1 MNTKI
6 GTSFGL
12 ILIMAVGVI
21 LTMMALG
28 MFSAKPA
35 HAEIAA
41 VAPVITPTTAGSGAQ
56 YTVAVTG
63 ASAPTSAM
71 AVGSTITIKFDSKVT
86 VPSSIAASSV
96 KLKATGV
103 GPAGAQ
109 GVANQ
114 LVSASAITV
123 SGKAV
128 TVTVPDMDPGTAANS
143 IGDNGILAGAGYS
156 IIFNQSA
163 GLINPVRASTMTQE
177 DVGVTG
183 YDVDIITT
191 NDATTQSAD
200 YNTTATAKFSPS
212 TAARGATLTVSGVG
226 FAKDCT
232 SCKFRFNPQ
241 NAVAPTTGAGGSGS
255 IDASGVFAGTMTL
268 GSTTSSG
275 GYIWITD
282 SAGNSQVSTST
293 FTQKAGATPRVTSS
307 SPGSTISVDLVDFTG
322 DTAMNT
328 ATSTDVGALSATSV
342 ALTTSSS
349 GGSATLTPFKFTV
362 PTATSVGTHVVTIS
376 DGDKSAT
383 FNLEVE
389 LRTLTVTPVNAAVGQ
404 SITISGTGFAKTS
417 GTITVDG
424 CSTAGAAT
432 SCLTATS
439 SGGTAEVNFGGA
451 ISIDATGAWSYATTV
466 PTLGAFA
473 STSSNAITFNV
484 EDGSGLKGAST
495 SSGFVRT
502 ARTLTLSPSTAGPG
516 QSVTVTVTGMT
527 VDNGEVA
534 GKNAEFTITA
544 AKASDAAVTL
554 TFPGTIKF
562 PIGSDGS
569 GEGTVT
575 IPTNAAPTTYTFTA
589 KDNAGVLNTSTET
602 SAGGVAVVRSATASL
617 KIPTGTV
624 TVTPASASTGN
635 MVVITGS
642 AFPPNTTG
650 TALTFADANG
660 LPVGG
665 FVTDANGAF
674 TLTTEIPPATGG
686 GSLTPGTKIV
696 VATVGT
702 IAGSTTAFAVPNPSI
717 VLAPGE
723 AAVEETVVVT
733 GSGFNSLGTAST
745 LTIGDVSVMPS
756 PAPRASRNGDI
767 EATITIPLLNPGSY
781 TVVLTNDANSNFTAT
796 ATFVAVASK
805 APAVA
810 STDTTATVFADVIAN
825 SDNLVRVWR
834 FSNADQSWSF
844 FDPRPAFEAA
854 NTLEKTGAG
863 DIVWVNV
870 NTEESFQSA
879 TLFPGWNL
887 ISLK

>member
-1 MNTKI
+1 MNTKTR
-6 GTSFGL
+6 TSFGL
-12 ILIMAVGVI
+12 TLIMAVGVI
-21 LTMMALG
+21 LTMAALG

-35 HAEIAA
+35 NAEITS
-41 VAPVITPTTAGSGAQ
+41 VAPVISPTTAGSGAQ
-56 YTVAVTG
+56 YTIAVTG
-63 ASAPTSAM
+63 GSSATSAM
-71 AVGSTITIKFDSKVT
+71 AVGETITITFDSKVT
-86 VPSSIAASSV
+86 VPSSILASSV

-128 TVTVPDMDPGTAANS
+128 TVTIPDMDPGTLTNS
-143 IGDNGILAGAGYS
+143 VGDNGILAGAGYS
-156 IIFNQSA
+156 IIFNQVA
-163 GLINPVRASTMTQE
+163 GLINPVRASTMTSE
-177 DVGVTG
+177 LVGVTG

-191 NDATTQSAD
+191 NDATVRSTD
-200 YNTTATAKFSPS
+200 YDTIATAKFSPS
-212 TAARGATLTVSGVG
+212 SGARGGTLTVSGVG
-226 FAKDCT
+226 YKSSCD

-241 NAVAPTTGAGGSGS
+241 NAVAPTTGAGGSGT

-268 GSTTSSG
+268 SSSTSAG
-275 GYIWITD
+275 GYLWITD
-282 SAGNSQVSTST
+282 SAGNSQVSSSS
-293 FTQKAGATPRVTSS
+293 FTQKAGATPRATSS
-307 SPGSTISVDLVDFTG
+307 SPGSTVSVDLVDFTAN
-322 DTAMNT
+322 TAMNT
-328 ATSTDVGALSATSV
+328 TTSTDVGALSATSV
-342 ALTTSSS
+342 ALTTSGS
-349 GGSATLTPFKFTV
+349 GGSSTLTPFKFTV
-362 PTATSVGTHVVTIS
+362 PTATSIGTHVITIS
-376 DGDKSAT
+376 DGTKSAT

-404 SITISGTGFAKTS
+404 SITISGTGFDKS
-417 GTITVDG
+417 DGTITVDG

-439 SGGTAEVNFGGA
+439 SGGSAEINFGAA

-473 STSSNAITFNV
+473 GTSSNAITFNV

-502 ARTLTLSPSTAGPG
+502 ARSLTLSPSTAGPG

-534 GKNAEFTITA
+534 GKNAQFTITA
-544 AKASDAAVTL
+544 AKASDSNSTL
-554 TFPGTIKF
+554 TFPGTVSF

-569 GEGTVT
+569 GTGTET

-589 KDNAGVLNTSTET
+589 KDNAGALNVGTET
-602 SAGGVAVVRSATASL
+602 SAGGAAVTRNATASM

-624 TVTPASASTGN
+624 SVAPASASTGN
-635 MVVITGS
+635 VVVITGS

-650 TALTFADANG
+650 TTLTFGGANG

-665 FVTDANGAF
+665 FVTDAAGSF
-674 TLTTEIPPATGG
+674 TVTTEIPPATGG

-696 VATVGT
+696 IATVGT
-702 IAGSTTAFAVPNPSI
+702 ISGSTTAFAVPNPTI
-717 VLAPGE
+717 VLSPAS
-723 AAVEETVVVT
+723 AAVEETVVIT
-733 GSGFNSLGTAST
+733 GTGFNSLGTAST
-745 LTIGDVSVMPS
+745 LTIGDVSVIPS

-781 TVVLTNDANSNFTAT
+781 TVVLTNDTNANFTAT

-805 APAVA
+805 APAAA
-810 STDTTATVFADVIAN
+810 SADTTETVFADVIAN

-834 FSNADQSWSF
+834 FSNADQGWSF
-844 FDPRPAFEAA
+844 FDPRAAFSDA
-854 NTLEKTGAG
+854 NTLVKTGAG
-863 DIVWVNV
+863 DIVWVSV
-870 NTEESFQSA
+870 LAEQSFQGG
-879 TLFPGWNL
+879 TLFTGWSL
-887 ISLK
+887 IVLN